1 MRSPTIEF
9 GKQDHYPG
17 APGGDWSAPCRQE
30 FQRRFGRPMP
40 TQLNAKGSAAATREV
55 LEFNSN
61 MTREHFAAVIAAIG
75 ATPEPTAALTSVF
88 KVPKI
93 DNGQDAV
100 FDLYETTKLLSLG
113 AVDVAKTE
121 VNIPAGVQMPDDP
134 VDTDILMAFGWSMAR
149 DAARGDP
156 PHLWIPALGSFN
168 SSLPGVTAPAA
179 ALCAAGAARTY
190 GAIGNLDHSDNQIRV
205 PNAGASPEPRLP
217 SSPVHPTYRRGIR
230 SPFRPP
236 CWDQSMPHG
245 N

>member
-1 MRSPTIEF
+1 MRGICPSAVRSPTIEF
-9 GKQDHYPG
+9 GTQDHYPG

-40 TQLNAKGSAAATREV
+40 TQLNAKGSAAAAREV
-55 LEFNSN
+55 LQFNSN

-121 VNIPAGVQMPDDP
+121 VNIPAGVQMPEDP

-168 SSLPGVTAPAA
+168 SSLPGVTALAA

-190 GAIGNLDHSDNQIRV
+190 GAIGNLDHSDNQIPNV
-205 PNAGASPEPRLP
+205 P
-217 SSPVHPTYRRGIR
+217 
-230 SPFRPP
+230 
-236 CWDQSMPHG
+236 
-245 N
+245 